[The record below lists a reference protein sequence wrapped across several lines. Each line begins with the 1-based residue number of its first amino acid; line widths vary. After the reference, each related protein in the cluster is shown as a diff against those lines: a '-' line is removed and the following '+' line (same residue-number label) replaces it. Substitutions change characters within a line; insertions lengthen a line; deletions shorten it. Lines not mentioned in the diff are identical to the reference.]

1 MDFFEKL
8 GKKATETFN
17 SAAEK
22 TNKIASETKIK
33 LKINDCK
40 SKIKDLYQDIGKVVY
55 QKFVLDGNLEVK
67 EDIEEQLS
75 KISELTNQIEEYE
88 KQILELANMKQC
100 VNCKNKIERN
110 AKFCP
115 ECGAE
120 QPAEEVHEVE
130 VVDNGEGEVNPENGE
145 ESENVAENVAQ
156 GAVENN
162 NEENR
167 DSAEDVKEDVA
178 VEVEET
184 VEENV
189 EEEKKGE

>member
-1 MDFFEKL
+1 MDFFEKI

-33 LKINDCK
+33 IKINDCK

-55 QKFVLDGNLEVK
+55 QKLVLDGKLEVK

-75 KISELTNQIEEYE
+75 KISELTNQIEEFE
-88 KQILELANMKQC
+88 KQILELSDMKQC
-100 VNCKNKIERN
+100 VNCKNKIEKK

-120 QPAEEVHEVE
+120 QPEEVVHEVE
-130 VVDNGEGEVNPENGE
+130 VVSEDKNEENQENEINPENNSE
-145 ESENVAENVAQ
+145 EVAE
-156 GAVENN
+156 
-162 NEENR
+162 
-167 DSAEDVKEDVA
+167 DT
-178 VEVEET
+178 EET
-184 VEENV
+184 VEEIV
-189 EEEKKGE
+189 EEKEEDKNE

>member
-1 MDFFEKL
+1 MEFFEKL

-55 QKFVLDGNLEVK
+55 QKFVLEGKLEVK
-67 EDIEEQLS
+67 EDIQEQLS
-75 KISELTNQIEEYE
+75 KIKEYTDKIEEYE
-88 KQILELANMKQC
+88 KQILELTNLKQC
-100 VNCKNKIERN
+100 ENCKNKIDKN

-120 QPAEEVHEVE
+120 QPEEVVHEVE
-130 VVDNGEGEVNPENGE
+130 VVDNEEETVNPENDAE
-145 ESENVAENVAQ
+145 EVSQETEE
-156 GAVENN
+156 AVEN
-162 NEENR
+162 
-167 DSAEDVKEDVA
+167 V
-178 VEVEET
+178 VEEK
-184 VEENV
+184 EEDKN
-189 EEEKKGE
+189 E

>member
-100 VNCKNKIERN
+100 INCKNKIEKN

-120 QPAEEVHEVE
+120 QPVEEVHEVE
-130 VVDNGEGEVNPENGE
+130 VVDNGEDEVSPENGKE
-145 ESENVAENVAQ
+145 GEIVAENITQ
-156 GAVENN
+156 EEGESN
-162 NEENR
+162 NEATEN
-167 DSAEDVKEDVA
+167 SEEQVKEYVTAEAEEA
-178 VEVEET
+178 VKET
-184 VEENV
+184 LEDNKNE
-189 EEEKKGE
+189 

>member
-40 SKIKDLYQDIGKVVY
+40 SKIKDLYQDIGKIVY

-88 KQILELANMKQC
+88 KQILNLSDMKQC
-100 VNCKNKIERN
+100 VNCKNKIEKN

-120 QPAEEVHEVE
+120 QPEEVVHEVE
-130 VVDNGEGEVNPENGE
+130 VVDNEEETVNPENDAE
-145 ESENVAENVAQ
+145 EVADEAEE
-156 GAVENN
+156 AVE
-162 NEENR
+162 
-167 DSAEDVKEDVA
+167 DA
-178 VEVEET
+178 VEEKEEDKT
-184 VEENV
+184 E
-189 EEEKKGE
+189 

>member
-1 MDFFEKL
+1 MDFFEKI

-33 LKINDCK
+33 IKINDCK

-55 QKFVLDGNLEVK
+55 QKLVLDGKLEVK

-75 KISELTNQIEEYE
+75 KISELTNQIEEFE
-88 KQILELANMKQC
+88 KQILELSDMKQC
-100 VNCKNKIERN
+100 VNCKNKIEKK

-120 QPAEEVHEVE
+120 QPEEVVHEVE
-130 VVDNGEGEVNPENGE
+130 VVSDDEKEKSSENEINPENNSE
-145 ESENVAENVAQ
+145 EVAE
-156 GAVENN
+156 
-162 NEENR
+162 
-167 DSAEDVKEDVA
+167 DT
-178 VEVEET
+178 EET
-184 VEENV
+184 VEEIV
-189 EEEKKGE
+189 EEKEEDKNE

>member
-22 TNKIASETKIK
+22 TNKLASEAKIRIK
-33 LKINDCK
+33 MNDCK
-40 SKIKDLYQDIGKVVY
+40 SKIKDIYQDIGKIVY

-88 KQILELANMKQC
+88 KQILELTNLKQC
-100 VNCKNKIERN
+100 ENCKNKIDKN

-120 QPAEEVHEVE
+120 QPEEVVHEVE
-130 VVDNGEGEVNPENGE
+130 VVDNDEETVNPENDAE
-145 ESENVAENVAQ
+145 EVADEAEE
-156 GAVENN
+156 AVEDAV
-162 NEENR
+162 EE
-167 DSAEDVKEDVA
+167 KEDKN
-178 VEVEET
+178 E
-184 VEENV
+184 
-189 EEEKKGE
+189 

>member
-75 KISELTNQIEEYE
+75 KISEYTNQIEEYE
-88 KQILELANMKQC
+88 KQILELSDLKQC
-100 VNCKNKIERN
+100 ENCKNKIERS

-120 QPAEEVHEVE
+120 QPEEEVHEVE
-130 VVDNGEGEVNPENGE
+130 VVDGEDEVSPENEDEFDGE
-145 ESENVAENVAQ
+145 AKN
-156 GAVENN
+156 
-162 NEENR
+162 
-167 DSAEDVKEDVA
+167 SAEDVKEHVA
-178 VEVEET
+178 EEVEE
-184 VEENV
+184 VVGENKD
-189 EEEKKGE
+189 E

>member
-75 KISELTNQIEEYE
+75 KISEYTNQIEEYE
-88 KQILELANMKQC
+88 KQILELSDLKQC
-100 VNCKNKIERN
+100 ENCKNKIERS

-120 QPAEEVHEVE
+120 QPEEEVHEVE
-130 VVDNGEGEVNPENGE
+130 VVDGEDEVSPENE
-145 ESENVAENVAQ
+145 DESENVAENVASEE
-156 GAVENN
+156 GENN

-167 DSAEDVKEDVA
+167 DSAEDVKEHVA
-178 VEVEET
+178 EEA
-184 VEENV
+184 EEAV
-189 EEEKKGE
+189 GENKDE

>member
-1 MDFFEKL
+1 MDFFEKI

-33 LKINDCK
+33 IKINDCK

-55 QKFVLDGNLEVK
+55 QKLVLDGKLEVK

-75 KISELTNQIEEYE
+75 KISELTNQIEEFE
-88 KQILELANMKQC
+88 KQILELSDMKQC
-100 VNCKNKIERN
+100 VNCKNKIEKK

-120 QPAEEVHEVE
+120 QPEEVVHEVE
-130 VVDNGEGEVNPENGE
+130 VVSDDEKEKSSENEINPENNSE
-145 ESENVAENVAQ
+145 EVAQ
-156 GAVENN
+156 
-162 NEENR
+162 
-167 DSAEDVKEDVA
+167 DT
-178 VEVEET
+178 EET
-184 VEENV
+184 VEEIV
-189 EEEKKGE
+189 KEKEEDKNE